1 MNKKDIFNYWHSK
14 YEDLLFMLRLKKY
27 DIKKQTKK
35 DSKEHK
41 NIRATFASPWF
52 LLSIGIVITVA
63 CIFILNVVINLFTS
77 TVKAITSI
85 DMNVSFEA
93 NNEMIQSNIL
103 TAGHF
108 TRLSEYTTVLLI
120 ASVIIALFVAYKLY
134 EQHRRYRK
142 LDVGQKGDS
151 RFTTIKEL
159 KKLYRQIPH
168 KNTSYSGESGFPI
181 SHYQDHYF
189 IDDSTSNTCIIGTS
203 RSGKGQTT
211 VFPAIDLDSRAEK
224 QPCMIVGDP
233 KGELYSA
240 SFQPLKERGYDVH
253 ALNLLDPD
261 NGMSY
266 NLLELIKQSYEKG
279 DYAQAQAD
287 CSTLTNSLFMSKTG
301 KGDPFWDS
309 TGANLTNAL
318 ILATVEKCYQDKTP
332 EKITMGNVYR
342 MLLEMGQVEE
352 DAEGNESS
360 KLDEYFDKLPA
371 DHIAKPSFAQL
382 KFSKNNTRSSIYA
395 VTTGKLEIFSRI
407 QIDKMTSK
415 NSIDFNRIGFN
426 KRIYLYFKKGYEFER
441 GEIFFNSE
449 SEHPIKETFQVD
461 SFGFASVNFNEK
473 LKDGDMIDIYLK
485 ENQYVTYIFKRK
497 EIGINP
503 YTQKMEYEEEGDL
516 EFVEEVGDKFLS
528 QTKVYYSEKPIAVF
542 MIIPDY
548 DSSRNT
554 IASIFI
560 SQLYTT
566 LARSASLTRGNKC
579 HQRVKFRL
587 DEFGNLPAIHD
598 MDTNITVSL
607 GRNILWELYVQ
618 GYSQLDAVYGKETA
632 RTIKSNCQNHV
643 YIMSTEKET
652 AEEISSLCGKE
663 TVQST
668 TRTGKEIG
676 GEMTLTD
683 SIEER
688 PIILPQELLQIDE
701 GDTVVLRF
709 LKRKDLEGEKV
720 TAYPIKN
727 FYELSMPFA
736 YQFLSNTFNTE
747 NSLSDFD
754 IKSEHRTLEIKDIL
768 IDWTGRMQQKQK
780 SYLAELKLNPKQLEN
795 LKGYIQII
803 SGGNDAFEILKRKE
817 TKEEFESFVL
827 NFSSNLKIDDKE
839 KAKEQNLKSIQRI
852 LNGEKLEIESV
863 IEKES
868 NIQDTEELYLDSDYF
883 AHTLYEKCL
892 DYLAEHFNKEEIEDF
907 KSFTY
912 QTFKNHMSN
921 NNKQFVYEHINKQF
935 RNR

>member
-1 MNKKDIFNYWHSK
+1 MGT
-14 YEDLLFMLRLKKY
+14 LKLKY
-27 DIKKQTKK
+27 DIKKQPKK
-35 DSKEHK
+35 ENKEHK
-41 NIRATFASPWF
+41 NIRAAFANPYF
-52 LLSIGIVITVA
+52 LIIKSLAIIVA
-63 CIFILNVVINLFTS
+63 CFFVLNAVINLLTS
-77 TVKAITSI
+77 TVTAITSI
-85 DMNVSFEA
+85 DMNVSFEE
-93 NNEMIQSNIL
+93 NNEMVQSSIL
-103 TAGHF
+103 TTEHF
-108 TRLSEYTTVLLI
+108 TGVSEYTTVLLA
-120 ASVIIALFVAYKLY
+120 ASAIIALFVAYNSY

-159 KKLYRQIPH
+159 KKLYRMIPH
-168 KNTSYSGESGFPI
+168 KDTYYKGESGFPI
-181 SHYQDHYF
+181 SHYKDHYF

-240 SFQPLKERGYDVH
+240 SYKPLNERGYDVH

-287 CSTLTNSLFMSKTG
+287 CSTLTNSLFMSKNG

-318 ILATVEKCYQDKTP
+318 ILATVEKCYREKTP

-352 DAEGNESS
+352 DEEGNESS
-360 KLDEYFDKLPA
+360 KLDEYFEKLPA

-426 KRIYLYFKKGYEFER
+426 KRIYMYFEKGYEFER
-441 GEIFFNSE
+441 GEILFKSE
-449 SEHPIKETFQVD
+449 SDHPVKETFQVD
-461 SFGFASVNFNEK
+461 SFGFASVNFSET
-473 LKDGDMIDIYLK
+473 LEDGDMIDVYMND
-485 ENQYVTYIFKRK
+485 NQYATYIFERK
-497 EIGINP
+497 EKGINP
-503 YTQKMEYEEEGDL
+503 YTKKMEYEEEVEL
-516 EFVEEVGDKFLS
+516 EFVEEQGDRFLS
-528 QTKVYYSEKPIAVF
+528 QTKVYYSEKPIAIF

-548 DSSRNT
+548 DGSRNT

-587 DEFGNLPAIHD
+587 DEFGNLPAIHE

-652 AEEISSLCGKE
+652 AEEISSLCGKK

-709 LKRKDLEGEKV
+709 LKRKDLDGEKV

-727 FYELSMPFA
+727 FNELSMPFA
-736 YQFLSNTFNTE
+736 YQFLSKTFNNE

-754 IKSEHRTLEIKDIL
+754 IKSEHRTLEIKNIM
-768 IDWTGRMQQKQK
+768 IDWTGRMKQNK
-780 SYLAELKLNPKQLEN
+780 ESYLASLQLNPSQLEN
-795 LKGYIQII
+795 LKGYIKSIG
-803 SGGNDAFEILKRKE
+803 GGNDAFELLKRKE
-817 TKEEFESFVL
+817 SQEAFESFIL
-827 NFSSNLKIDDKE
+827 NFSSNLQMKDKE
-839 KAKEQNLKSIQRI
+839 QAKAQVLKSVQRI
-852 LNGEKLEIESV
+852 LNDEEKQPNTEVV
-863 IEKES
+863 IENEI
-868 NIQDTEELYLDSDYF
+868 NTQNNDELFLDPDYF
-883 AHTLYEKCL
+883 ASTLYEKCL
-892 DYLAEHFNKEEIEDF
+892 DYLAEHFNPEEIEEF
-907 KSFTY
+907 KSY
-912 QTFKNHMSN
+912 PHQMFKNHMN
-921 NNKQFVYEHINKQF
+921 NISKEFVYFHIRKQF

>member
-1 MNKKDIFNYWHSK
+1 MRKIKLIYDVKKP
-14 YEDLLFMLRLKKY
+14 
-27 DIKKQTKK
+27 IKKEST
-35 DSKEHK
+35 ERK
-41 NIRATFASPWF
+41 NVRAIFANPYFLMIQSIF
-52 LLSIGIVITVA
+52 IIVASIFVLNAVMNLLSSTISS
-63 CIFILNVVINLFTS
+63 VVRIN
-77 TVKAITSI
+77 
-85 DMNVSFEA
+85 MNQSFEE
-93 NNEMIQSNIL
+93 NNEMLQSSIL
-103 TAGHF
+103 TTNHM
-108 TRLSEYTTVLLI
+108 TSVSEHTSALMI
-120 ASVIIALFVAYKLY
+120 ATILVGLFVAYKAY
-134 EQHRRYRK
+134 GQHRRYRK

-159 KKLYRQIPH
+159 KKLYRMIPH
-168 KNTSYSGESGFPI
+168 RDSFYKGESGFPI
-181 SHYQDHYF
+181 SHYKDHYF

-211 VFPAIDLDSRAEK
+211 VFPAIDLDSRAEN

-240 SFQPLKERGYDVH
+240 SYKTLKGRGYDVH

-287 CSTLTNSLFMSKTG
+287 CSTLTNSLFMSKNG

-318 ILATVEKCYQDKTP
+318 ILATVEKCYREKNP

-342 MLLEMGQVEE
+342 MLLELGQVEE
-352 DAEGNESS
+352 DEDGNEFS
-360 KLDEYFDKLPA
+360 KLDEYFEKLPA

-426 KRIYLYFKKGYEFER
+426 KRIYMYFKDGFKFQR
-441 GEIFFNSE
+441 GEIFFKSDSE
-449 SEHPIKETFQVD
+449 KTVKETFQVD
-461 SFGFASVNFNEK
+461 SFGFASVNFNET
-473 LKDGDMIDIYLK
+473 LEDGDMIDIYMGK
-485 ENQYVTYIFKRK
+485 EQYVTYIFNRK
-497 EIGINP
+497 AKGISPDIN
-503 YTQKMEYEEEGDL
+503 KMEYEEEASM
-516 EFVEEVGDKFLS
+516 EFVEEKGTPFLK
-528 QTKVYYSEKPIAVF
+528 QTKMYYSEKPIAIF

-548 DSSRNT
+548 DGSRNT

-587 DEFGNLPAIHD
+587 DEFGNLPAIHE

-652 AEEISSLCGKE
+652 AEEISNLCGKR

-683 SIEER
+683 SVEER

-701 GDTVVLRF
+701 GNTVVLRF
-709 LKRKDLEGEKV
+709 LKRKSLTGEKV

-727 FYELSMPFA
+727 FNELSMPFA
-736 YQFLSNTFNTE
+736 YQFLSKTFSNE

-754 IKSEHRTLEIKDIL
+754 IKSEHRSLEIKDIM
-768 IDWTGRMQQKQK
+768 IDWTGRMKK
-780 SYLAELKLNPKQLEN
+780 DKPSYLASLRLKPEQLDRLKEYVASIGGGEDGFN
-795 LKGYIQII
+795 L
-803 SGGNDAFEILKRKE
+803 LKRKE
-817 TKEEFESFVL
+817 TKEAFESVL
-827 NFSSNLKIDDKE
+827 KIFSVNLKLDDKE
-839 KAKEQNLKSIQRI
+839 KAKEEVINTVNHIINDEPISTKNS
-852 LNGEKLEIESV
+852 EKVED
-863 IEKES
+863 ES
-868 NIQDTEELYLDSDYF
+868 NQDQMFLDPHYF
-883 AHTLYEKCL
+883 SSTLYEKCL
-892 DYLAEHFNKEEIEDF
+892 NYLSEHFKKEEIEDF
-907 KSFTY
+907 KSY
-912 QTFKNHMSN
+912 PYITFKNHMRN
-921 NNKQFVYEHINKQF
+921 INKSNVYDYILENF
-935 RNR
+935 RDR

>member
-1 MNKKDIFNYWHSK
+1 MNKKDIINYCHSK
-14 YEDLLFMLRLKKY
+14 FEDLLFMLRFKKY
-27 DIKKQTKK
+27 DIKKQIKK
-35 DSKEHK
+35 DNKEHK
-41 NIRATFASPWF
+41 NIRATFANPWF
-52 LLSIGIVITVA
+52 LLGFGIAITVA
-63 CIFILNVVINLFTS
+63 CIFVLNALINLLTS
-77 TVKAITSI
+77 TVTAITSI

-93 NNEMIQSNIL
+93 NNEMIQSYIL
-103 TAGHF
+103 TTEHL
-108 TRLSEYTTVLLI
+108 TRLSEYTIVLLI
-120 ASVIIALFVAYKLY
+120 ASLIIAVFVAYKSY

-151 RFTTIKEL
+151 RFTTINEL
-159 KKLYRQIPH
+159 KKLYRKIPH
-168 KNTSYSGESGFPI
+168 KDKFYDGESGFPI
-181 SHYQDHYF
+181 SHYKDHYF

-203 RSGKGQTT
+203 RSGKGQTA

-240 SFQPLKERGYDVH
+240 SYQPLKERGYDVY

-287 CSTLTNSLFMSKTG
+287 CSTLTNSLFMSKNG

-318 ILATVEKCYQDKTP
+318 ILATVEKCYRDKTP

-352 DAEGNESS
+352 DEEGNESS

-426 KRIYLYFKKGYEFER
+426 KRIYMYFETGYEFER
-441 GEIFFNSE
+441 GEIFFKSE
-449 SEHPIKETFQVD
+449 GEHPIKETFQVD
-461 SFGFASVNFNEK
+461 SFGFSSVNFNEN
-473 LKDGDMIDIYLK
+473 LEDGDMIDIYLK
-485 ENQYVTYIFKRK
+485 GDQYATYIFKRK
-497 EIGINP
+497 EKGINP
-503 YTQKMEYEEEGDL
+503 YTQKMEYEEEADL
-516 EFVEEVGDKFLS
+516 EFVEEQGEHFLL
-528 QTKVYYSEKPIAVF
+528 QTKLYYSEKPIAVF

-618 GYSQLDAVYGKETA
+618 GYSQFDAVYGKETA

-709 LKRKDLEGEKV
+709 LKRKDLDGEKV

-727 FYELSMPFA
+727 TNELSMPFA
-736 YQFLSNTFNTE
+736 YQFLSKTFNTE

-754 IKSEHRTLEIKDIL
+754 IKSEHRRLEIKDIL
-768 IDWTGRMQQKQK
+768 IDWTGRMQQKQE
-780 SYLAELKLNPKQLEN
+780 SYLAKLKLNPKQFEN
-795 LKGYIQII
+795 LKGYIHSIG
-803 SGGNDAFEILKRKE
+803 GGNDAFEYLKRKE
-817 TKEEFESFVL
+817 TQQEFESFVL
-827 NFSSNLKIDDKE
+827 NFSSNLQIEDKE
-839 KAKEQNLKSIQRI
+839 KAKAQILKSIQRI
-852 LNGEKLEIESV
+852 LNDEELEIESV
-863 IEKES
+863 IEKE
-868 NIQDTEELYLDSDYF
+868 NDIHDTDELFLDPDHF

-892 DYLAEHFNKEEIEDF
+892 DYLAEHFNLEDIDEF
-907 KSFTY
+907 KSYPY
-912 QTFKNHMSN
+912 QTFKNHMN
-921 NNKQFVYEHINKQF
+921 NINKKFVYEHIIKQF